1 MNNASCLALARLA
14 GYAEVVGLAA
24 GFLVALGIVP
34 QVVRVWKLKDAHEI
48 SLSFNLLVLGGTILW
63 LAYGASLG
71 LISVIVWNSANLV
84 LYLLLLA
91 VKLRYGMS
99 EKKPHP
105 LP

>member
-1 MNNASCLALARLA
+1 MLALVRLA

-34 QVVRVWKLKDAHEI
+34 QVIRVWKLKDAHEI
-48 SLSFNLLVLGGTILW
+48 SLTFNLLVLGGTTLW
-63 LAYGASLG
+63 LAYGASLD

-84 LYLLLLA
+84 LYLLLLV

-99 EKKPHP
+99 EKEPHP